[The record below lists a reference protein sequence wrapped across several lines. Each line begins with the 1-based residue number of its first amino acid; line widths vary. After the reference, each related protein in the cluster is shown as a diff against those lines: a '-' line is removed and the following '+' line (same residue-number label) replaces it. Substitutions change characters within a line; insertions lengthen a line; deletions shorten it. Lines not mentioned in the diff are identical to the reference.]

1 MIKSNITISDIAERA
16 GVSKATVSRV
26 LNTPDIVEKHTREKV
41 IQIMKELHYSPSQ
54 AARNLSMKSSS
65 TIGVIVPEIR
75 DRKSVV

>member
-41 IQIMKELHYSPSQ
+41 IQIMKELHYYIPVMIMI
-54 AARNLSMKSSS
+54 RNQTTKHW
-65 TIGVIVPEIR
+65 I
-75 DRKSVV
+75 